1 MKDELTEDQK
11 KFIRDNHS
19 SMTDLIGLTRAVFQN
34 EELDGRTKEGRAVRA
49 FLVQENLQFSTT
61 KTEKKPK
68 TKFSEEQKEFIVNQ
82 AQDGVS
88 AYDIARILF
97 PSVNVTNLSKEVLDV
112 AEFIRNTDVKL
123 LADSESAMLSEYFP
137 PKSKTRLIKKI
148 NEYCHIEIDELKMTR
163 DEIDNVESC
172 LRFLGAPRFI
182 QVINTYTSSSDRK
195 LFEAEYIRAVW
206 DKPDLTSDEL
216 NLYINVCMDYIHL
229 KNISKAIDK
238 LNRMFEDCEDQ
249 RDMTVRLA
257 ELLKTKSE
265 EYNQCEKRQEALIA
279 RLNGDRKERIKD
291 KHKNNASILS
301 LVKLFQNEEDRKRMV
316 DIAERQKLLVKE
328 EVKDI
333 ENMDVW
339 KARVL
344 GISKD
349 EVL

>member
-1 MKDELTEDQK
+1 
-11 KFIRDNHS
+11 
-19 SMTDLIGLTRAVFQN
+19 
-34 EELDGRTKEGRAVRA
+34 
-49 FLVQENLQFSTT
+49 
-61 KTEKKPK
+61 
-68 TKFSEEQKEFIVNQ
+68 
-82 AQDGVS
+82 
-88 AYDIARILF
+88 
-97 PSVNVTNLSKEVLDV
+97 
-112 AEFIRNTDVKL
+112 
-123 LADSESAMLSEYFP
+123 
-137 PKSKTRLIKKI
+137 
-148 NEYCHIEIDELKMTR
+148 
-163 DEIDNVESC
+163 
-172 LRFLGAPRFI
+172 
-182 QVINTYTSSSDRK
+182 
-195 LFEAEYIRAVW
+195 
-206 DKPDLTSDEL
+206 
-216 NLYINVCMDYIHL
+216 MDYIHL

-301 LVKLFQNEEDRKRMV
+301 LVRLFQNEEDRKRMV

-328 EVKDI
+328 EADSI
-333 ENMDVW
+333 ENMDIW